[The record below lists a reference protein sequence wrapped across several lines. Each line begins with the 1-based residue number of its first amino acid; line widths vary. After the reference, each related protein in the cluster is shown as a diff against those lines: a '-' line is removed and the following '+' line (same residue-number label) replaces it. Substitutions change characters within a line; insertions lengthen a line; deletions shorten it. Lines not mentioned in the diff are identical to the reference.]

1 MTKIIGITGGIG
13 SGKTTVCDYLK
24 KNNFAVHESD
34 KVVAQMYKNPSKS
47 FLHFLKKNI
56 SKEVVKNNKINKQK
70 ITDIIFNN
78 PKTRR
83 ILEGHVHKQV
93 KKSRDSFVKKNA
105 KNKKGVMFID
115 IPLLF
120 ENKLEKTF
128 DVVLCVMAKK
138 KIRRERVLKNK
149 KFTKNIVEKIFKSQI
164 SDGERKK
171 KSNIFIY
178 NNTTKK
184 DFIFSLEKALIGLL
198 KWEKL

>member
-1 MTKIIGITGGIG
+1 MTKIIGITGGFG

-83 ILEGHVHKQV
+83 VLEGHVHKQV
-93 KKSRDSFVKKNA
+93 KKSRESFVKKNA

-198 KWEKL
+198 K